1 MKRII
6 IASLLVFVFCAGV
19 FAQTDNLQVLA
30 VVKLKGSEPITL
42 GTLKSRVSMF
52 EKQRNGVKLS
62 VSEKKEVLDSI
73 IDEKLVLQA
82 ADKAGITVT
91 DSQVDQAFQNYLSNM
106 AGAPVTEEQFN
117 QMMQKQL
124 NTTLEAFVIEQT
136 GMSLA
141 EYKKQLKQQLIAQ
154 NYIVSQKR
162 NELQSLSQVSHD
174 EITRFYNNNQTKF
187 VQPEL
192 ATLFMVLVPKGN
204 DEAAAKKSAD
214 DLLASLKNG
223 KLKKET
229 MIENSK
235 KGETKYQA
243 GYVYA
248 ARSEGVAQQLQ
259 MTQKEFDDLFDSK
272 LDVFS
277 SVQDK
282 PDQFRFYAVTKK
294 DNTKFLTLNDI
305 VQPNTTITVYKY
317 IENLLA
323 LQKQNEAL
331 LQVTK
336 DLTTE
341 LRAGGNLQINKTGDA
356 LDKLLN
362 W

>member
-6 IASLLVFVFCAGV
+6 VATLLVLFLCVGV
-19 FAQTDNLQVLA
+19 FAQADLQVLA

-42 GTLKSRVSMF
+42 GTLKSRVAMY
-52 EKQRNGVKLS
+52 EKQRGGAKLS
-62 VSEKKEVLDSI
+62 VAEKKEVLDSI

-106 AGAPVTEEQFN
+106 AGAPITEAQFDE
-117 QMMQKQL
+117 MLQKQY
-124 NTTLEAFVIEQT
+124 NMTLESYVSTQS

-141 EYKKQLKQQLIAQ
+141 EYKKQIKQQLIAQ
-154 NYIVSQKR
+154 NYIVTQKR
-162 NELQSLSQVSHD
+162 NELQVLSQVSHD

-187 VQPEL
+187 VQPEI
-192 ATLFMVLVPKGN
+192 ATLFMVLVPKGS

-214 DLLASLKNG
+214 DLLASVKSG
-223 KLKKET
+223 KLKKEA
-229 MIENSK
+229 MIENTK

-248 ARSEGVAQQLQ
+248 ARSDGIAQQLQ
-259 MTQKEFDDLFDSK
+259 MTQKEFDDLFDAKIDALSA
-272 LDVFS
+272 VTET
-277 SVQDK
+277 
-282 PDQFRFYAVTKK
+282 PEYYRFYSVAKK
-294 DNTKFLTLNDI
+294 DSPKILTLNDI

-317 IENLLA
+317 IENQLA

-336 DLTTE
+336 DITTE
-341 LRAGGNLQINKTGDA
+341 LREGGSLQINKSGEA

>member
-1 MKRII
+1 MKRVI
-6 IASLLVFVFCAGV
+6 IATLLVLFFCAGV
-19 FAQTDNLQVLA
+19 FAQADLQVLA

-52 EKQRNGVKLS
+52 EKQRGGAKLS
-62 VSEKKEVLDSI
+62 VAEKKEVLDSI

-82 ADKAGITVT
+82 ADKAGIAIT
-91 DSQVDQAFQNYLSNM
+91 DAQVDQAFQNYLSNM
-106 AGAPVTEEQFN
+106 AGAPITEAQFN
-117 QMMQKQL
+117 ELMQKQY
-124 NTTLEAFVIEQT
+124 NMTLESYLSTQT

-141 EYKKQLKQQLIAQ
+141 EYKKQLKQQLVAQ

-187 VQPEL
+187 VQPEI
-192 ATLFMVLVPKGN
+192 ATLFMVLVPKGS

-214 DLLASLKNG
+214 DLLASVKSG
-223 KLKKET
+223 KLKKDA

-248 ARSEGVAQQLQ
+248 ARGEGIAQQLN
-259 MTQKEFDDLFDSK
+259 MTQKEFDDLFNSK
-272 LDVFS
+272 LDTFS
-277 SVQDK
+277 AVQEQADHY
-282 PDQFRFYAVTKK
+282 RFYAVTKK
-294 DNTKFLTLNDI
+294 DATKFLTLNDI

-317 IENLLA
+317 IENQLA

-341 LRAGGNLQINKTGDA
+341 LRAGGNLQMSKTGDA